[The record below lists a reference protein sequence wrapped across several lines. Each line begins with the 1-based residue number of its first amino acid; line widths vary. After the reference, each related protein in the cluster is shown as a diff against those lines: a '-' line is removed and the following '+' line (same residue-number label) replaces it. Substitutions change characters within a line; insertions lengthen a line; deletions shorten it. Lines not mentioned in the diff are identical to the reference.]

1 MDIVTIDFETYYDKD
16 YSLSKITTEAYIRSP
31 LFEVI
36 GVGVKVND
44 GPVDT
49 YSGDNPGKF
58 LRSLDYTDK
67 AILCHNTVFD
77 GAILSWKFDIK
88 PKLWLDT
95 LSMAR
100 PKHASTVGGS
110 LKALAQHYELG
121 AKGEEVIHAL
131 GKRRADFSSAELAQY
146 MRYCANDVDLT
157 YALFRKLKKGFPVD
171 ELRVIDTTLRMY
183 TEPMVELDE
192 DLLQEHLAR
201 VLAGKL
207 ALMDSLGGK
216 GKDMIMSNEKFAKL
230 LRRRGVTPP
239 MKTSPAT
246 GKETYAFAKTD
257 LDFVELQDHHDPVVQ
272 ALVCARLGLKSTLEE
287 TRTRNL
293 TAVARRGP
301 LPIMLNYYGAHTG
314 RFSGGDKLNLQ
325 NLPSRGDNTIRR
337 ALRAPEGHKIIS
349 CDSSQIEARMVAY
362 LAGQADLVQQFR
374 ENRDVYSEFASEIY
388 QRKITKAD
396 KVERFVGK
404 TCLASGTQVL
414 TQRGWVRIVDVQQDD
429 LLWDGLEWVRHHG
442 VSFMGVKQTISL
454 SGVEL
459 TPDHEI
465 LTEAT
470 KWAPAKSA
478 LENPSVFASALLSA
492 TLPSSAMKNIP
503 PSPAS
508 LGAGDLYAGVH
519 GATQSFPT
527 SQVTCAM
534 GALPPATV
542 VQSARP
548 QTNGGGDTRT
558 LCQMTCT
565 EVDYSIDCLPQSTDA
580 TTLRTGSLTTM
591 EGAVYTSTNYGATTQ
606 PSSYGTSSAFPVGM
620 SLRAIWTALTTKGGT
635 NPVTSGSQLDQRTRP
650 INDESLIWKPVYDIL
665 NCGSRNRF
673 TVLTDAG
680 PMIVHNCILGLG
692 YMTGAAKLRD
702 TLKRG
707 QGDISVDLT
716 EDEAQ
721 DIVDIY
727 RRKNH
732 HIVKLWGECGYALS
746 SMVAGRKGRIGNV
759 LTYDADG
766 IILPNGMVLRYH
778 GLHATDRQFTYIQD
792 RRMFDRA
799 MKARLG
805 GDTSAVGSDL
815 IPGQTRIYG
824 GKVTE
829 NVVQALARIVVSGQM
844 LAIRDA
850 GYHVAFQVHD
860 ENVCVVPE
868 DKAEQAQ
875 KDIVELMSTP
885 PAWAPDLPVACEA
898 GMADTYG
905 DA

>member
-16 YSLSKITTEAYIRSP
+16 YSLSKITTEAYVRSP

-49 YSGDNPGKF
+49 YSGDNVGRF
-58 LRSLDYTDK
+58 LKSLDYSDK

-77 GAILSWKFDIK
+77 GAILSWKFGIK

-110 LKALAQHYELG
+110 LKALAVEYELG
-121 AKGEEVIHAL
+121 QKGEEVIHAM
-131 GKRRADFSSAELAQY
+131 GKRRKDFSPVELAAY
-146 MRYCANDVDLT
+146 MKYCANDIDLT
-157 YALFRKLKKGFPVD
+157 YALFKKLKKGFPAD
-171 ELRVIDTTLRMY
+171 EMRVIDTTIRMY

-192 DLLQEHLAR
+192 DLLGDHLTK
-201 VLAGKL
+201 VIMSKQILL
-207 ALMDSLGGK
+207 DSLGGG
-216 GKDMIMSNEKFAKL
+216 GKDIIMSNDKFAKL
-230 LRRRGVTPP
+230 LKRRGVTPP
-239 MKTSPAT
+239 TKTSATT

-257 LDFVELQDHHDPVVQ
+257 LAFLDLQDHPDPVVQ
-272 ALVCARLGLKSTLEE
+272 TLVSVRLGLKSTLEE

-293 TAVARRGP
+293 IAVSQRGR

-337 ALRAPEGHKIIS
+337 ALRAPEGYKIIS

-362 LAGQADLVQQFR
+362 LAGQSDLVQQFS

-404 TCLASGTQVL
+404 T
-414 TQRGWVRIVDVQQDD
+414 
-429 LLWDGLEWVRHHG
+429 
-442 VSFMGVKQTISL
+442 
-454 SGVEL
+454 
-459 TPDHEI
+459 
-465 LTEAT
+465 
-470 KWAPAKSA
+470 
-478 LENPSVFASALLSA
+478 
-492 TLPSSAMKNIP
+492 
-503 PSPAS
+503 
-508 LGAGDLYAGVH
+508 
-519 GATQSFPT
+519 
-527 SQVTCAM
+527 
-534 GALPPATV
+534 
-542 VQSARP
+542 
-548 QTNGGGDTRT
+548 
-558 LCQMTCT
+558 
-565 EVDYSIDCLPQSTDA
+565 
-580 TTLRTGSLTTM
+580 
-591 EGAVYTSTNYGATTQ
+591 
-606 PSSYGTSSAFPVGM
+606 
-620 SLRAIWTALTTKGGT
+620 
-635 NPVTSGSQLDQRTRP
+635 
-650 INDESLIWKPVYDIL
+650 
-665 NCGSRNRF
+665 
-673 TVLTDAG
+673 
-680 PMIVHNCILGLG
+680 CILGLG

-746 SMVAGRKGRIGNV
+746 SMVAGRKGRIGT
-759 LTYDADG
+759 LLSYDPEG
-766 IILPNGMVLRYH
+766 IIMPNTMKLRYH

-799 MKARLG
+799 MKARLA
-805 GDTSAVGSDL
+805 GDKSDVGSSL

-860 ENVCVVPE
+860 ENVCVVP
-868 DKAEQAQ
+868 DAQAEQAQ
-875 KDIVELMSTP
+875 KDIEEIMSTP
-885 PAWAPDLPVACEA
+885 PSWAPDLPVACEI

>member
-1 MDIVTIDFETYYDKD
+1 METYYDKD
-16 YSLSKITTEAYIRSP
+16 YSLSKITTEAYVRSP

-49 YSGDNPGKF
+49 YSGDNVGRF
-58 LRSLDYTDK
+58 LKSLDYSDK

-77 GAILSWKFDIK
+77 GAILSWKFGIK

-110 LKALAQHYELG
+110 LKALAVEYELG
-121 AKGEEVIHAL
+121 QKGEEVIHAM
-131 GKRRADFSSAELAQY
+131 GKRRKDFSPAELAAY
-146 MRYCANDVDLT
+146 MKYCANDIDLT
-157 YALFRKLKKGFPVD
+157 YALFKKLKKGFPAD
-171 ELRVIDTTLRMY
+171 EMRVIDTTIRMY
-183 TEPMVELDE
+183 TEPMVELDT
-192 DLLQEHLAR
+192 DLLDDHLTK
-201 VLAGKL
+201 VIMSKQILL
-207 ALMDSLGGK
+207 DSLGGG
-216 GKDMIMSNEKFAKL
+216 GKDIIMSNDKFAKL
-230 LRRRGVTPP
+230 LKRRGVTPP
-239 MKTSPAT
+239 TKTSAAT

-257 LDFVELQDHHDPVVQ
+257 LAFLDLQDHPDPVVQ
-272 ALVCARLGLKSTLEE
+272 TLVSVRLGLKSTLEE

-293 TAVARRGP
+293 IAVSQRGR

-337 ALRAPEGHKIIS
+337 ALRAPEGYKIIS

-362 LAGQADLVQQFR
+362 LAGQSDLVQQFS

-404 TCLASGTQVL
+404 T
-414 TQRGWVRIVDVQQDD
+414 
-429 LLWDGLEWVRHHG
+429 
-442 VSFMGVKQTISL
+442 
-454 SGVEL
+454 
-459 TPDHEI
+459 
-465 LTEAT
+465 
-470 KWAPAKSA
+470 
-478 LENPSVFASALLSA
+478 
-492 TLPSSAMKNIP
+492 
-503 PSPAS
+503 
-508 LGAGDLYAGVH
+508 
-519 GATQSFPT
+519 
-527 SQVTCAM
+527 
-534 GALPPATV
+534 
-542 VQSARP
+542 
-548 QTNGGGDTRT
+548 
-558 LCQMTCT
+558 
-565 EVDYSIDCLPQSTDA
+565 
-580 TTLRTGSLTTM
+580 
-591 EGAVYTSTNYGATTQ
+591 
-606 PSSYGTSSAFPVGM
+606 
-620 SLRAIWTALTTKGGT
+620 
-635 NPVTSGSQLDQRTRP
+635 
-650 INDESLIWKPVYDIL
+650 
-665 NCGSRNRF
+665 
-673 TVLTDAG
+673 
-680 PMIVHNCILGLG
+680 CILGLG

-746 SMVAGRKGRIGNV
+746 SMVAGRKGRIGT
-759 LTYDADG
+759 LLSYDPEG
-766 IILPNGMVLRYH
+766 IIMPNTMKLRYH

-799 MKARLG
+799 MKARLA
-805 GDTSAVGSDL
+805 GDKTDVGSDL

-868 DKAEQAQ
+868 DQAEQAM

-885 PAWAPDLPVACEA
+885 PTWAPDLPVACEA